1 MLKKPT
7 YEELEQR
14 VKELKIE
21 AIKLKQAEDALRES
35 EEKYRTVLES
45 SPAPIVV
52 YDMEGNLV
60 YFNPAFT
67 SAYGWTL
74 EECVGKKMNN
84 FVPDESWPETKM
96 AIDKL
101 LSGEGFSGTE
111 TTRYTKKGDIR
122 YVRMGGSVYRNFEG
136 IPVGTIA
143 IQYDITEHKKAE
155 HALRESEERLRA
167 IFEASADPI
176 VLYDTQGYPQ
186 YLNPAFTQVF
196 GWTWG
201 ELEGRLIP
209 FVPDNE
215 KERISA
221 GIRYLYDNYYG
232 NGEALRVETR
242 RLTKDGRTLD
252 ILLNASLIKGDEGAP
267 VGMVVNLSDITERKR
282 LEAQLQQAQKMEA
295 IGTLAGGIAHDFNN
309 ILMGIQGRIS
319 LMLMDTHLSHPHF
332 EQLRGME
339 ACVKSATDLTKQ
351 LLGFARGGKYEVKP
365 MNLNEIVKKT
375 SDMFGRTRKEI
386 NIHRKYQKDIWTA
399 EADRGQIEQVLM
411 NLFIN
416 AWQAM
421 PGGGDIY
428 IETENV
434 IINDDHR
441 KHYKVDSGRYVKISV
456 TDTGAG
462 MDEATQQRIF
472 EPFFTTKE
480 MGRGTGLGLASVYG
494 IVKNHKGIINVYS
507 GKGEG
512 TTFNIYLPASESE
525 VIKGRE
531 LKKDVL
537 RGSGNVLLVDDEE
550 MILDVVKEMLNSLGY
565 KVLIATSG
573 KEAIDICKKDK
584 EKIHIVIMDMIMPDM
599 GGNET
604 YYRLKQTNPD
614 LKILLSSGYA
624 INGKAMEILERGCN
638 GFIQKPYNMK
648 QLSEKLREILDS

>member
-1 MLKKPT
+1 MAEKPT

-21 AIKLKQAEDALRES
+21 TIKRKQAEDALRES
-35 EEKYRTVLES
+35 EK
-45 SPAPIVV
+45 
-52 YDMEGNLV
+52 
-60 YFNPAFT
+60 
-67 SAYGWTL
+67 
-74 EECVGKKMNN
+74 
-84 FVPDESWPETKM
+84 
-96 AIDKL
+96 
-101 LSGEGFSGTE
+101 
-111 TTRYTKKGDIR
+111 
-122 YVRMGGSVYRNFEG
+122 
-136 IPVGTIA
+136 
-143 IQYDITEHKKAE
+143 
-155 HALRESEERLRA
+155 RLRA
-167 IFEASADPI
+167 IFEAGADPI
-176 VLYDTQGYPQ
+176 VVYDNQGYPQ

-196 GWTWG
+196 GWTLD
-201 ELEGRLIP
+201 ELKGRLIL
-209 FVPDNE
+209 FVPDDE

-221 GIRYLYDNYYG
+221 GIRKLYDNYYI
-232 NGEALRVETR
+232 NREPVRAETR

-252 ILLNASLIKGDEGAP
+252 ILLSASLIEGTEGVP
-267 VGMVVNLSDITERKR
+267 VGMVVNLSDITGRKR
-282 LEAQLQQAQKMEA
+282 LEVQLQQAQKMEA
-295 IGTLAGGIAHDFNN
+295 VGTLAGGIAHDFNN

-332 EQLRGME
+332 EQLRGIE
-339 ACVKSATDLTKQ
+339 DCVKSAAELTKQ
-351 LLGFARGGKYEVKP
+351 LLVFARGGKYEVKP
-365 MNLNEIVKKT
+365 TNLNEIVKKT

-386 NIHRKYQKDIWTA
+386 NINRKYQKDIWTA
-399 EADRGQIEQVLM
+399 DADRGQIEQVLM

-421 PGGGDIY
+421 LGGGDIY

-434 IINDDHR
+434 IINDNH
-441 KHYKVDSGRYVKISV
+441 KNHYKVHPGRYVKISV

-462 MDEATQQRIF
+462 IDETTQQRIF

-507 GKGEG
+507 KKGEG

-525 VIKGRE
+525 VIEERK
-531 LKKDVL
+531 LKECVL
-537 RGSGNVLLVDDEE
+537 RGSENILLVDDEE

-565 KVLIATSG
+565 KVLVATSG
-573 KEAIDICKKDK
+573 KEAIDVFKKDK

-599 GGNET
+599 AGNET
-604 YYRLKQTNPD
+604 YYWLKQINPD

-624 INGKAMEILERGCN
+624 INGKAMEMLKRGCN

>member
-14 VKELKIE
+14 VKELETE
-21 AIKLKQAEDALRES
+21 AIQRKQAEEDLRDS

-45 SPAPIVV
+45 SPDPIIV
-52 YDMEGNLV
+52 YDMDGILI

-67 SAYGWTL
+67 TVYGLTL
-74 EECVGKKMNN
+74 EECVGKKMDN
-84 FVPDESWPETKM
+84 FVPDENWPETKM
-96 AIDKL
+96 AIDRL
-101 LSGEGFSGTE
+101 LSGESFLGIE
-111 TTRYTKKGDIR
+111 TMRYTKKGDIR
-122 YVRMGGSVYRNFEG
+122 HVSVSGSTYRNSEG
-136 IPVGTIA
+136 IPIGTIV
-143 IQYDITEHKKAE
+143 IQRDITEYKKAE
-155 HALRESEERLRA
+155 KGLRESEERLRA

-176 VLYDTQGYPQ
+176 VVYDNQGYPQ

-196 GWTWG
+196 GWTLG

-209 FVPDNE
+209 FVPDDE

-221 GIRYLYDNYYG
+221 GIRYLYDNYCG

-252 ILLNASLIKGDEGAP
+252 ILLNASLIKGDEGVP
-267 VGMVVNLSDITERKR
+267 VGMVVNLSDITEIKR

-309 ILMGIQGRIS
+309 ILMGIRGRIS
-319 LMLMDTHLSHPHF
+319 LMLMDTHLSRPYF

-399 EADRGQIEQVLM
+399 EADQGQIEQVLM

-428 IETENV
+428 SETENV
-434 IINDDHR
+434 IVNDDHI
-441 KHYKVDSGRYVKISV
+441 KHYKANPGRYVKISV

-507 GKGEG
+507 KKGEG

-525 VIKGRE
+525 VIKKRE
-531 LKKDVL
+531 LKKGVL
-537 RGSGNVLLVDDEE
+537 RGSENILLVDDEE

-604 YYRLKQTNPD
+604 CYRLKQINPD

-624 INGKAMEILERGCN
+624 VNGKATEMLERGCN
-638 GFIQKPYNMK
+638 GFIYKPYNMK

>member
-14 VKELKIE
+14 VKKLKIE
-21 AIKLKQAEDALRES
+21 AIKRKQAENALRES
-35 EEKYRTVLES
+35 
-45 SPAPIVV
+45 
-52 YDMEGNLV
+52 
-60 YFNPAFT
+60 
-67 SAYGWTL
+67 
-74 EECVGKKMNN
+74 
-84 FVPDESWPETKM
+84 
-96 AIDKL
+96 
-101 LSGEGFSGTE
+101 
-111 TTRYTKKGDIR
+111 
-122 YVRMGGSVYRNFEG
+122 
-136 IPVGTIA
+136 
-143 IQYDITEHKKAE
+143 Q
-155 HALRESEERLRA
+155 ERLRA
-167 IFEASADPI
+167 IFEANPDP
-176 VLYDTQGYPQ
+176 VVVYDNQGHPQ

-196 GWTWG
+196 GWTLD
-201 ELEGRLIP
+201 ELKGRCIP
-209 FVPDNE
+209 FVPDDE
-215 KERISA
+215 KERISVR
-221 GIRYLYDNYYG
+221 IRKLYDNYYG
-232 NGEALRVETR
+232 NREPAKVWTR

-252 ILLNASLIKGDEGAP
+252 ILLSASLIEGAEGVP

-295 IGTLAGGIAHDFNN
+295 VGTLAGGIAHDFNN

-332 EQLRGME
+332 EQLRGIE
-339 ACVKSATDLTKQ
+339 GCVKSATDLTKQ
-351 LLGFARGGKYEVKP
+351 VLGFARGGKYEVKP
-365 MNLNEIVKKT
+365 TNLNEIVKKT

-399 EADRGQIEQVLM
+399 DADQGQIEQVLM

-421 PGGGDIY
+421 PSGGDIY

-441 KHYKVDSGRYVKISV
+441 KHYKVDPGRYVKISV
-456 TDTGAG
+456 TDTGVG

-507 GKGEG
+507 EKGEG

-525 VIKGRE
+525 VIEERK
-531 LKKDVL
+531 LKEGVL
-537 RGSGNVLLVDDEE
+537 RGSENVLLVDDEE
-550 MILDVVKEMLNSLGY
+550 MILDVVKEMLDSLGY
-565 KVLIATSG
+565 KVSIATSG
-573 KEAIDICKKDK
+573 REAVDICKKDK

-624 INGKAMEILERGCN
+624 INGKAMEILGLGCN